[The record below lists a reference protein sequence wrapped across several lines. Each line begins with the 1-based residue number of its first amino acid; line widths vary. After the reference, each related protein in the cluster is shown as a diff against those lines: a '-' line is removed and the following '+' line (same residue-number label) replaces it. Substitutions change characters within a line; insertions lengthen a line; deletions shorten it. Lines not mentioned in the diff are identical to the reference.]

1 MINANSAGRPP
12 AGVVWRSTNS
22 RLDRF
27 GTSFVASTTRP
38 LIDAMTL
45 VKVVAAVALSAAV
58 VSEEREAA
66 VELMT
71 AVYRVMSVKRVSMR
85 AMAAGSSAGLR
96 RLAKTLSG
104 AGAARARG
112 AKELAMAR
120 QVKKDFMLK
129 EVMVFG
135 VLGNVF

>member
-1 MINANSAGRPP
+1 
-12 AGVVWRSTNS
+12 
-22 RLDRF
+22 
-27 GTSFVASTTRP
+27 
-38 LIDAMTL
+38 MTL